1 MGRFQLGASFALVAL
16 VAAAFA
22 VWESAAD
29 GRDAS
34 AAAVPQSRPNVV
46 VLMTDDQTVED
57 MDVMPRTR
65 ALLGAQG
72 VTFAHNY
79 VSYPVCCPSRA
90 TFFSGQYAHNH
101 HVMGLYPPTGG
112 YIRFDRWNSLPV
124 WLQRAGY
131 TTAHI
136 GKYMNGYGTQVQADV
151 PPGWSEW
158 HGAIDGST
166 YRMWGYTLD
175 DNGHRHTYGSP
186 FVEDPRLYQTDVY
199 RHKAVDFI
207 RRRAPSKRPFFLSVA
222 FLAPHHEMKPIRDV
236 TGKLV
241 RPAPRYAS
249 ALRDESLDTT
259 RAFDERNVTDKPAFL
274 RRGPLSVSV
283 MDRIAEHFRQ
293 RQRTLLSVDD
303 AVVAI
308 VKALRESGELDNTYI
323 VFTSDNGY
331 MQGEHDVPSGKMLP
345 YDPSTQVPLIVRGP
359 GIPHGRVSKE
369 LVGNVDLSP
378 TILQAARAP
387 AGLTQDGRSL
397 LPFARHPDW
406 RTRRAFLHETG
417 GERYVPVRDQDQDG
431 EPAVRRILSYRA
443 VRTNRW
449 LYVEYRAGGR
459 ELYDLSRDPNELHSH
474 AYEPGYAP
482 VGRVL
487 HRLLMRLEHCTGAD
501 CRRWAPPAAEHGPP
515 VRRPGVRV
523 G

>member
-1 MGRFQLGASFALVAL
+1 VGRFRPGASLALVAL
-16 VAAAFA
+16 AATALVVGVSVAHGHGPPAAP
-22 VWESAAD
+22 
-29 GRDAS
+29 GRG
-34 AAAVPQSRPNVV
+34 PPNVV

-57 MDVMPRTR
+57 MTVMPHTR
-65 ALLGAQG
+65 ALLGQRG

-124 WLQRAGY
+124 WLQHAGY
-131 TTAHI
+131 ATAHI
-136 GKYMNGYGTQVQADV
+136 GKYMNGYGTQVKADV
-151 PPGWSEW
+151 PPGWTEW
-158 HGAIDGST
+158 HGAVDGST

-199 RHKAVDFI
+199 RRKAVDFI
-207 RRRAPSKRPFFLSVA
+207 RRRARSKRPFFLSVA
-222 FLAPHHEMKPIRDV
+222 FLAPHHEMKSVRDV
-236 TGKLV
+236 TAKLV
-241 RPAPRYAS
+241 RPAPRYRD
-249 ALRDESLDTT
+249 ALRGESLDNA
-259 RAFDERNVTDKPAFL
+259 RAFDERDVADKPAFL
-274 RRGPLSVSV
+274 RRAPLSVSV
-283 MDRIAEHFRQ
+283 MNRIAEHHRQ

-308 VKALRESGELDNTYI
+308 VRALRDAGELDNTYI
-323 VFTSDNGY
+323 LFTSDNGY

-359 GIPHGRVSKE
+359 GIPSGRVSKE
-369 LVGNVDLSP
+369 LVGNIDLSP
-378 TILQAARAP
+378 TILQVTHARA
-387 AGLTQDGRSL
+387 GLPQDGRSL
-397 LPFARHPDW
+397 IPFARHPDR
-406 RTRRAFLHETG
+406 RTRRPFLHETG

-431 EPAVRRILSYRA
+431 EPAVQRILSYRA

-459 ELYDLSRDPNELHSH
+459 ELYDLARDPNELHNH
-474 AYEPGYAP
+474 AYEPRYAATRHTLH
-482 VGRVL
+482 RVL
-487 HRLLMRLEHCTGAD
+487 RRLERCRGAS
-501 CRRWAPPAAEHGPP
+501 CRRPAPAAAEAGPAT
-515 VRRPGVRV
+515 
-523 G
+523 